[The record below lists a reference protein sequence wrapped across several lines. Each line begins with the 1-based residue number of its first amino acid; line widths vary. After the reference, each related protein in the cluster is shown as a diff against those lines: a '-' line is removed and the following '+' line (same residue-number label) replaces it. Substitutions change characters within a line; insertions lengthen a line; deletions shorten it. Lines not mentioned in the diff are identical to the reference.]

1 MVTRN
6 QNHMLKAVAEVTN
19 QERKVLIVDDEDM
32 TRVLLM
38 HVIERM
44 RVKGL
49 QILLAEDGEQAMQIA
64 ESEHPDLI
72 LLDVLL
78 PKLNGYDVCQRVRR
92 ILDYNPYIVILTAR
106 GNSTDR
112 QRAEAIGAN
121 DFMTKPFNPS
131 RLVSQLAEIWGLS

>member
-1 MVTRN
+1 MPDSN
-6 QNHMLKAVAEVTN
+6 GSNGHKH
-19 QERKVLIVDDEDM
+19 KVLIVDDEDM
-32 TRVLLM
+32 TRVLLV
-38 HVIERM
+38 HVFERM

-49 QILLAEDGEQAMQIA
+49 QILMAEDGEEALKIA
-64 ESEHPDLI
+64 EDERPDLI

-92 ILDYNPYIVILTAR
+92 ITDYNPYIVILTAR

-131 RLVSQLAEIWGLS
+131 RLMGQLGNIWGL

>member
-1 MVTRN
+1 MADSN
-6 QNHMLKAVAEVTN
+6 GSNGHK
-19 QERKVLIVDDEDM
+19 RKVLIVDDEDM
-32 TRVLLM
+32 TRVLLV
-38 HVIERM
+38 HVFERM

-49 QILLAEDGEQAMQIA
+49 QILMAEDGEEALKIA
-64 ESEHPDLI
+64 ADERPDLI

-92 ILDYNPYIVILTAR
+92 IADYNPYIVILTAR

-131 RLVSQLAEIWGLS
+131 RLMGQLGDIWGL

>member
-1 MVTRN
+1 MTDSN
-6 QNHMLKAVAEVTN
+6 GSNGYK
-19 QERKVLIVDDEDM
+19 RKVLIVDDEDM
-32 TRVLLM
+32 TRVLLV
-38 HVIERM
+38 HVFERM

-49 QILLAEDGEQAMQIA
+49 QILMAEDGEEALKIA
-64 ESEHPDLI
+64 ADERPDLI

-92 ILDYNPYIVILTAR
+92 IADYNPYIVILTAR

-131 RLVSQLAEIWGLS
+131 RLMGQLGDIWGL